1 MSQLATYRSAPGLAP
16 RPSMG
21 AYAWFVG
28 MAGSWV
34 AFAILAITAGDAL
47 RDLWTRVQEL
57 PLVAEIVLWVLTLPW
72 MLALAVWES
81 SWDEWLRMLLVTF
94 IAAGWTVI
102 SIPRAR
108 PRGR

>member
-1 MSQLATYRSAPGLAP
+1 MSQLAANQTSPQAAS
-16 RPSMG
+16 RPTVG

-34 AFAILAITAGDAL
+34 GFAILAIAAGDAL
-47 RDLWTRVQEL
+47 RDLWVWVQEL

-72 MLALAVWES
+72 VLALAVWES
-81 SWDEWLRMLLVTF
+81 SWDEWLRMLLVSL

-108 PRGR
+108 PGGR